1 MRSQIRPL
9 VLLFCTLTMASAAD
23 YIGTWKLNIAK
34 SKAVGMALPQE
45 QTSTYTAKGSGYE
58 NMTMGKSAT
67 GEAIHTMFTY
77 VKDGEEMKATGYPN
91 WDAIVINGGTSSKS
105 TAKLKRQGKIVG
117 SVIRTM
123 AADGKSFTL
132 VGKVTLADGKKATY
146 NYVYDKQ

>member
-23 YIGTWKLNIAK
+23 FIGTWKLNTAK

-58 NMTMGKSAT
+58 NMAMGKSST

-77 VKDGEEMKATGYPN
+77 VKDGEEMKATGYPY
-91 WDAIVINGGTSSKS
+91 WDAIVITGGMSSKA
-105 TAKLKRQGKIVG
+105 TAQLKRQGKIVG
-117 SVIRTM
+117 SAKRTL

-132 VGKVTLADGKKATY
+132 VGKATLPDGKKATY
-146 NYVYDKQ
+146 SYLYEKQ

>member
-23 YIGTWKLNIAK
+23 FIGTWKLNTAK
-34 SKAVGMALPQE
+34 SKVVGMALPQE

-58 NMTMGKSAT
+58 NMAMGKSAT

-77 VKDGEEMKATGYPN
+77 VKDGEEMKATGYPY
-91 WDAIVINGGTSSKS
+91 WDAIVIKGGMSSKA
-105 TAKLKRQGKIVG
+105 TAQLKRQGKIVG
-117 SVIRTM
+117 SAKRTL

-132 VGKVTLADGKKATY
+132 VGKATLPDGKKATY
-146 NYVYDKQ
+146 NYLYEKQ